1 MNLGNAAYGD
11 IPTVIYLI
19 HEVHRVFLNT
29 QRRHRAGEIGTFQAL
44 TAIFEEYY
52 SVFIAIQDQS
62 LNNPK
67 LARDVLFL
75 EHAWRL
81 LEALYLSPRQ
91 SGSDVS
97 QIPGRIAQT
106 LSSLLRKLKPDVE
119 SFSPE
124 QKFCWDLILD
134 NTEEVQA
141 YLQQNIGRPYARE
154 LINHLNNLPAG
165 MCKLGQVGVT
175 DEFSLE
181 RVLKFLRGDPSPE
194 LVLGYLPTKHL
205 GNLSG
210 EKLSKV
216 RAFVKA
222 TNLKENSFCLTDD
235 LLLYLM
241 LICVL
246 RLRHF
251 RINDE
256 RKQGEYSTAMN
267 ALFEVAANSNYIPS
281 HYGNYCSYF
290 LHVLKE
296 VLQLSELSFV
306 IARQKEGRLT
316 TTKFLMDDVFLKAA
330 RGNFLWAM
338 IYAHILDLIAYTGDS
353 LQLMEKRGRELLIY
367 ADLLSSSR
375 IQLVLSNARHE
386 QLQINTHT
394 TNLWSL
400 SLDYYHWSLPRK
412 PSTEALAAVANSMQQ
427 VIREQLQSR
436 SPMSHMVRLLYL
448 ISSDRLGEGVQL
460 EGRIRKYIAQ
470 ALESYALVQDA
481 AIWYHKA
488 NYKGELQ
495 RLVFRTTREA
505 IRLALNP
512 EYSDQAAALFSA
524 VETMLTDVD
533 SIDPEVLDD
542 LTLAKNVRLF
552 REKVTEAQRSCD
564 DFTRCSKD
572 IQELA
577 HELVSS
583 PAFFLNVTP
592 NVVGDACRGNAPC
605 HLTASQLTE
614 MAIAFQKATTHC
626 YATQFLPQNRGGRL
640 EVGSTEYDICAKLA
654 DAFMSPD
661 DVN

>member
-1 MNLGNAAYGD
+1 MSPGNAAYGD
-11 IPTVIYLI
+11 IPTAICLI

-44 TAIFEEYY
+44 AAIFEEYY
-52 SVFIAIQDQS
+52 SVFIAIQDKS
-62 LNNPK
+62 LDNPK
-67 LARDVLFL
+67 LSRDVLFL

-91 SGSDVS
+91 SGNDVS
-97 QIPGRIAQT
+97 QIPNRVAQT
-106 LSSLLRKLKPDVE
+106 LSSLLRKLKPDVQG
-119 SFSPE
+119 FTPE

-141 YLQQNIGRPYARE
+141 YLQQNVGRPYARE

-165 MCKLGQVGVT
+165 TCKLGQVGVA

-181 RVLKFLRGDPSPE
+181 RILKFLRGDPSPE
-194 LVLGYLPTKHL
+194 LVLGYLPTKLL
-205 GNLSG
+205 GNLGG

-235 LLLYLM
+235 LLIYLLLM
-241 LICVL
+241 CVL
-246 RLRHF
+246 RLRYF
-251 RINDE
+251 RHNDE
-256 RKQGEYSTAMN
+256 RKQGEYSAALD
-267 ALFEVAANSNYIPS
+267 ALFDVAASSNYIS
-281 HYGNYCSYF
+281 IHHGSYCSYF
-290 LHVLKE
+290 LNALRDVLR
-296 VLQLSELSFV
+296 LSELSFV
-306 IARQKEGRLT
+306 TARQKEGHLT
-316 TTKFLMDDVFLKAA
+316 TTRFLMDDTFLKAT

-338 IYAHILDLIAYTGDS
+338 VYTHVLDLIVYNEDS
-353 LQLMEKRGRELLIY
+353 LQLMEKRGRELLMY
-367 ADLLSSSR
+367 ADLLSGPH
-375 IQLVLSNARHE
+375 IQLVLSNARQE
-386 QLQINTHT
+386 RLQINTRT

-412 PSTEALAAVANSMQQ
+412 PTTEALAAVANSMQQ
-427 VIREQLQSR
+427 VIREQLQTR
-436 SPMSHMVRLLYL
+436 SPMSHMIRLLYL
-448 ISSDRLGEGVQL
+448 ISTARLGAGVQL

-470 ALESYALVQDA
+470 TLETYALVQDA
-481 AIWYHKA
+481 AIWYYMA
-488 NYKGELQ
+488 DYEGELQ
-495 RLVFRTTREA
+495 RLVCRTTREA
-505 IRLALNP
+505 IRLALSP
-512 EYSDQAAALFSA
+512 ETSDQAAALFTA

-533 SIDPEVLDD
+533 PINPEILDD

-583 PAFFLNVTP
+583 PTFFLNVTP
-592 NVVGDACRGNAPC
+592 NVVADACRGNAQS

-614 MAIAFQKATTHC
+614 MAIAFQKAVTHC
-626 YATQFLPQNRGGRL
+626 YATDFLPKGRAGRL

-654 DAFMSPD
+654 DAFMAPD